1 MSARKVCETSAG
13 IDVYLVRHGEAAA
26 PWSEARDAGLSELG
40 RQQAESMAREL
51 APLRSLRLIS
61 SPLRR
66 AQETAVPLG
75 RRWEEPT
82 RIDERYREVPLSSE
96 SSERKAWL
104 SDVMRARWHQ
114 VDDSIG
120 AWRNAAWDALVALE
134 HSAVIFTHFVL
145 INAIVSRVTE
155 DERVV
160 CFEPDYTSVT
170 HLRLRRGGD
179 CAVVSR
185 GRSI

>member
-1 MSARKVCETSAG
+1 MPDG
-13 IDVYLVRHGEAAA
+13 IDIYLVRHGEATL

-40 RQQAESMAREL
+40 REQAESVAREL
-51 APLRSLRLIS
+51 APLQSLRLIS
-61 SPLRR
+61 SPLLR

-75 RRWEEPT
+75 RRWEAPT
-82 RIDERYREVPLSSE
+82 RIDECYREVPLSSE
-96 SSERKAWL
+96 TSERKAWL
-104 SDVMRARWHQ
+104 SDVMRARWHE
-114 VDDSIG
+114 VDESIS
-120 AWRNAAWDALVALE
+120 AWRNVAWDALLALE
-134 HSAVIFTHFVL
+134 HSAVIFTHFML

-155 DERVV
+155 DQRVV

-170 HLRLRRGGD
+170 YLRLKRGGD